1 MSDFDYTSS
10 DVPAWYS
17 CRNCLA
23 HGVRLFR
30 LSFARQLGT
39 EILCIDCVY
48 LKIGDGMPSADATTS
63 EYQDSEAIHRKIG
76 GGISSDNATSEY
88 QEADAIDLPG
98 PRCPAI
104 PMYTDDEVMVSI
116 YALRD
121 DRLAWWQ
128 RLPLRVVVS

>member
-1 MSDFDYTSS
+1 MSDFNYTSS

-48 LKIGDGMPSADATTS
+48 RKIDGGMP
-63 EYQDSEAIHRKIG
+63 
-76 GGISSDNATSEY
+76 SDNATSEY